1 MSWPR
6 ISSLLQGWWI
16 IWVFLILTYC
26 LQHHLRK
33 WDSTPHTF
41 IVEVHAGHDHL
52 YTLPGL
58 ILQRPTRVVQASEA
72 GLKESKGLLNYDP
85 CPCVAPVVPLPS
97 SCPWVG
103 KRSEEVPFQGIPTV
117 P

>member
-58 ILQRPTRVVQASEA
+58 ILQRPTRAVQASEA
-72 GLKESKGLLNYDP
+72 GLKG
-85 CPCVAPVVPLPS
+85 VQ
-97 SCPWVG
+97 
-103 KRSEEVPFQGIPTV
+103 RSAQL
-117 P
+117 